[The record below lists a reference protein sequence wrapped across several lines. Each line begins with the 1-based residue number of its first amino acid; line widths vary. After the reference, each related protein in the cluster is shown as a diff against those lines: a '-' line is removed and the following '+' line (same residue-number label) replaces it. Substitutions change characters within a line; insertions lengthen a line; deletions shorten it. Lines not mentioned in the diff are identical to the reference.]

1 MKRFVLL
8 LVVALVT
15 NAIGVQAQEEPS
27 RFTKQ
32 HMKRIV
38 QSLAEAL
45 THESAGVQLSA
56 AQAIRQ
62 LEWEFP
68 QEPMTEL
75 LDPLINIVKDENSDT
90 RVRILSV
97 IALDGL
103 HSDMGDKVIENVS
116 KLTKNKSMVDLCEAL
131 IVKNDKFR

>member
-1 MKRFVLL
+1 MNRFVLPL
-8 LVVALVT
+8 IIAFVM
-15 NAIGVQAQEEPS
+15 NAIGVQAQEPPT

-38 QSLAEAL
+38 QSLAGAL
-45 THESAGVQLSA
+45 THESVGVQISA
-56 AQAIRQ
+56 TQAIRQ

-68 QEPMTEL
+68 QEPLNEL

-103 HSDMGDKVIENVS
+103 HSDMGDKVIEDVA
-116 KLTKNKSMVDLCEAL
+116 KLAKNKSVMDLCEAL
-131 IVKNDKFR
+131 VMKNDKFR